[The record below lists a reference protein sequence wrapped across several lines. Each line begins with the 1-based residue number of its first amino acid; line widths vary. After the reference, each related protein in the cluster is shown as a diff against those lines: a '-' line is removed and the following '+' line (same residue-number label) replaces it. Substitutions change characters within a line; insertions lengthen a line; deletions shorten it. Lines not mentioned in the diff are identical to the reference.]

1 MKVLFAHDG
10 SESAARAQTLV
21 ASITWP
27 ESTTIKVLRAD
38 QGLRYDL
45 GMSEHQFVETNDR
58 LQELMKQELAV
69 SKAALSA
76 PGRTIETTLV
86 TGRPASVIIDEAR
99 RTSADLIVVGSHGR
113 GAVASALLGSVANE
127 VVDHSPCPVLVSRTE
142 KIDRLVLA
150 QDGTA
155 GALQAE
161 AALLKWPFLRDK
173 PVHVVSAWSIAPGY
187 TAMAPTG
194 GTFISGELYTQLLD
208 EVRDQATRVAGEA
221 TERLKAQG
229 VQVTAAVREA
239 PAADAIVEAAGDAD
253 LIVMGT
259 RGHSTLERFL
269 LGSVAR
275 RVLHRSRCS
284 VMVVPQCS
292 QR

>member
-10 SESAARAQTLV
+10 SESAARAQKLV
-21 ASITWP
+21 ASIAWP
-27 ESTTIKVLRAD
+27 ESTTIKVLRVD
-38 QGLRYDL
+38 DGFLYDL
-45 GMSEHQFVETNDR
+45 AMSGHQLGETNDR
-58 LQELMKQELAV
+58 RQELMRQELDA
-69 SKAALSA
+69 SKAVISA
-76 PGRTIETTLV
+76 PGRLIETALV
-86 TGRPASVIIDEAR
+86 AGRPASEIVAEAR
-99 RTSADLIVVGSHGR
+99 RMGAELIVLGSHGR

-127 VVDHSPCPVLVSRTE
+127 VVDHAPCPVLISRTE

-150 QDGTA
+150 HDGTA

-161 AALLKWPFLRDK
+161 AVLLKWPFLRDK

-187 TAMAPTG
+187 TAMDPTG
-194 GTFISGELYTQLLD
+194 GAFISGELYTQLLD
-208 EVRDQATRVAGEA
+208 EVRDQATRVAREA

-229 VQVTAAVREA
+229 VEVTAGVREA
-239 PAADAIVEAAGDAD
+239 PAADAIVGAAGSGD

-259 RGHSTLERFL
+259 RGHSTIERLL

-275 RVLHRSRCS
+275 RVLHRAGGS

-292 QR
+292 PR

>member
-21 ASITWP
+21 NSISWP
-27 ESTTIKVLRAD
+27 ESTTIKVLRVD
-38 QGLRYDL
+38 DRFLYDL
-45 GMSEHQFVETNDR
+45 GMPEHQLVETNDR
-58 LQELMKQELAV
+58 LQELMQQELDA

-76 PGRTIETTLV
+76 PGRTIETVLV
-86 TGRPASVIIDEAR
+86 TGRPASENVEEAR
-99 RTSADLIVVGSHGR
+99 RINADLIVLGSHGR

-127 VVDHSPCPVLVSRTE
+127 VVDHAPCPVLVSRTE

-161 AALLKWPFLRDK
+161 AVLLEWPFLRNK
-173 PVHVVSAWSIAPGY
+173 PVHVISAWSIAPGY
-187 TAMAPTG
+187 TAMDPTG
-194 GTFISGELYTQLLD
+194 GAFISGELYTQLLD
-208 EVRDQATRVAGEA
+208 EVRDQATRVAREA
-221 TERLKAQG
+221 TERLKAQD
-229 VQVTAAVREA
+229 VQVTAGVREA
-239 PAADAIVEAAGDAD
+239 PAADAIVAAGEGAD

-259 RGHSTLERFL
+259 RGHSTLERLL

-275 RVLHRSRCS
+275 RVLHRARCS

-292 QR
+292 PR

>member
-21 ASITWP
+21 NSISWP
-27 ESTTIKVLRAD
+27 ESTTIKVLRVD
-38 QGLRYDL
+38 DRFLYDL
-45 GMSEHQFVETNDR
+45 GMPEHQLVETNDR
-58 LQELMKQELAV
+58 LQELMQQELDA

-76 PGRTIETTLV
+76 PGRTIETVLV
-86 TGRPASVIIDEAR
+86 TGRPASENVEEAR
-99 RTSADLIVVGSHGR
+99 RINADLIVLGSHGR

-127 VVDHSPCPVLVSRTE
+127 VVDHAPCPVLVSRTE

-161 AALLKWPFLRDK
+161 AVLLEWPFLRNK
-173 PVHVVSAWSIAPGY
+173 PVHVISAWSIAPGY
-187 TAMAPTG
+187 TAMDPTG
-194 GTFISGELYTQLLD
+194 GAFISGELYTQLLD
-208 EVRDQATRVAGEA
+208 EVRDQATRVAREA

-229 VQVTAAVREA
+229 VQVTGGVREA
-239 PAADAIVEAAGDAD
+239 PAADAIVAAGEGAD

-259 RGHSTLERFL
+259 RGHSTLERLL

-275 RVLHRSRCS
+275 RVLHRARCS

-292 QR
+292 PR